1 MKYVI
6 PEGVASGVIG
16 DLKMLKKLERTVG
29 CLGDG
34 WRWGVKAFEC
44 HSLTLRVQAE
54 CEVVWIKFSSHN
66 SDASKPLLKLGCYP
80 SLHFLTAPLPLHP
93 TTPFTD
99 HILHSQPLSI
109 SNA

>member
-6 PEGVASGVIG
+6 PEGAASGVIG

-29 CLGDG
+29 CLGNG

-80 SLHFLTAPLPLHP
+80 S
-93 TTPFTD
+93 
-99 HILHSQPLSI
+99 
-109 SNA
+109 